1 MDINEDWSSCVPE
14 FNMAYFDNDFDS
26 MNVVASDHSKDGLDR
41 PTHEFYRQTNECE
54 PTPGSLLY
62 DASYES
68 ESFYV
73 LVLDDDTDVNGGD
86 ITHLETSTPSPP
98 PTYAVMTPPT
108 PPPMATAC
116 PPELHSHWSEQY
128 GMSSSGGIMDIACLP
143 FAWKTSTPD
152 SNLTTTPKT
161 LDVGALEDL
170 GLVPQQ
176 QQPALL
182 KPSVNFNNTASPSML
197 AARRTT
203 TPPGAT
209 SQTQQTTC
217 QNCGTSKTCLWRRNA
232 AGRPVCNACG
242 LYFRLHGVQRPVG
255 WRRDDV
261 IRSRKRKNK
270 PSAV

>member
-1 MDINEDWSSCVPE
+1 MDNEDWSSCVPE

-26 MNVVASDHSKDGLDR
+26 MNVVASDHSKVGLDR
-41 PTHEFYRQTNECE
+41 LTHKFDRQTNECE
-54 PTPGSLLY
+54 PRPGSLY

-68 ESFYV
+68 ESFYI

-86 ITHLETSTPSPP
+86 ATHLETSTPSPP
-98 PTYAVMTPPT
+98 PTYAVMTPT

-116 PPELHSHWSEQY
+116 PSELHSHWSEQY
-128 GMSSSGGIMDIACLP
+128 GMSSGGSIMNIASLP
-143 FAWKTSTPD
+143 FAWKTSTPN
-152 SNLTTTPKT
+152 SSLITTTPET

-176 QQPALL
+176 QEPALL
-182 KPSVNFNNTASPSML
+182 KPSVNFNFNTTASPSML
-197 AARRTT
+197 AARRTA
-203 TPPGAT
+203 TPPGGT
-209 SQTQQTTC
+209 NQQQTTC
-217 QNCGTSKTCLWRRNA
+217 QNCGTRKTCLWRRNA

-242 LYFRLHGVQRPVG
+242 LYFRLHGVQRPAG

-270 PSAV
+270 LSV

>member
-1 MDINEDWSSCVPE
+1 MDNEDWSSCVPE

-26 MNVVASDHSKDGLDR
+26 MNVVVASDHSKDGLDW
-41 PTHEFYRQTNECE
+41 PTHEFDRQTNECE
-54 PTPGSLLY
+54 PRPGSLY

-73 LVLDDDTDVNGGD
+73 LVLDDDVDVIGGD
-86 ITHLETSTPSPP
+86 ATHLETSTPSPSK
-98 PTYAVMTPPT
+98 TYAAMTPPT

-116 PPELHSHWSEQY
+116 PPELHSHWSEHY
-128 GMSSSGGIMDIACLP
+128 GMSSSGGIIDIASVS
-143 FAWKTSTPD
+143 FAWKTATPE
-152 SNLTTTPKT
+152 SSLATTPTPQT

-170 GLVPQQ
+170 GLEPQQ
-176 QQPALL
+176 QEPALL
-182 KPSVNFNNTASPSML
+182 KPSVNFNNTESPSML
-197 AARRTT
+197 AARTA

-209 SQTQQTTC
+209 TQQQTTTC
-217 QNCGTSKTCLWRRNA
+217 QNCGTSKTCLWRRNT

-270 PSAV
+270 LSA

>member
-41 PTHEFYRQTNECE
+41 PTHEFDRQTNECE
-54 PTPGSLLY
+54 PRPGSLY

-68 ESFYV
+68 ESFYI
-73 LVLDDDTDVNGGD
+73 LVLDDDTDVNGD
-86 ITHLETSTPSPP
+86 DAAPLETSTPSPP
-98 PTYAVMTPPT
+98 PTYAVMTPT

-116 PPELHSHWSEQY
+116 PPELHSHWSEHY
-128 GMSSSGGIMDIACLP
+128 GMSSSGGILDIASLS
-143 FAWKTSTPD
+143 FACNTSTPD
-152 SNLTTTPKT
+152 NSLTTTPET
-161 LDVGALEDL
+161 LDVGVLEDL
-170 GLVPQQ
+170 GLSPQQ

-197 AARRTT
+197 AARRTAS
-203 TPPGAT
+203 PPGAT
-209 SQTQQTTC
+209 SQQQTTIC
-217 QNCGTSKTCLWRRNA
+217 QNCGTSRTCLWRRNA

-270 PSAV
+270 PSV